1 MTYKE
6 IKKLESDNLTKIILY
21 KEGLF
26 LRAYEK
32 SAFSLCTLYG
42 FKPIRRKVK
51 SLGNQD
57 IVYAGFP
64 ASQLHKYIGKELLEE
79 QNDGTFVLDFGVPIE
94 VEYYEEW
101 VNRIPY
107 SEPSVKTKPSADNMP
122 KDIVGKLRSF
132 NLADST
138 PLQCMSLVQELQSL
152 V

>member
-57 IVYAGFP
+57 IVYAGFI
-64 ASQLHKYIGKELLEE
+64 SILVRNYLKNKMM
-79 QNDGTFVLDFGVPIE
+79 
-94 VEYYEEW
+94 
-101 VNRIPY
+101 
-107 SEPSVKTKPSADNMP
+107 EP
-122 KDIVGKLRSF
+122 L
-132 NLADST
+132 
-138 PLQCMSLVQELQSL
+138 C
-152 V
+152 

>member
-1 MTYKE
+1 M
-6 IKKLESDNLTKIILY
+6 
-21 KEGLF
+21 
-26 LRAYEK
+26 
-32 SAFSLCTLYG
+32 
-42 FKPIRRKVK
+42 
-51 SLGNQD
+51 
-57 IVYAGFP
+57 
-64 ASQLHKYIGKELLEE
+64 HKYIGKELLEE

-138 PLQCMSLVQELQSL
+138 PLQCMSLVQELQSM

>member
-51 SLGNQD
+51 SLGNQ
-57 IVYAGFP
+57 
-64 ASQLHKYIGKELLEE
+64 E
-79 QNDGTFVLDFGVPIE
+79 
-94 VEYYEEW
+94 
-101 VNRIPY
+101 
-107 SEPSVKTKPSADNMP
+107 
-122 KDIVGKLRSF
+122 
-132 NLADST
+132 
-138 PLQCMSLVQELQSL
+138 
-152 V
+152 